1 MLYQTVIAGLFC
13 IFLLPLNS
21 QKLYLGADLSY
32 VNEMEDCGVV
42 YKENNAP
49 KDVYRIFADHGCNL
63 VRLRLWH
70 TPEWYDVL
78 NAGKRYSDFSDV
90 KKSIRRSKENG
101 MDVLLNF
108 HLSDNWADPD
118 KQLIPNAWLPVVNN
132 LPVLKDSLYN
142 YIFGTLRALHNENL
156 VPEMVQIGNETNKGI
171 MLSPADNS
179 TWTLNWNRNSQL
191 FNAAIKAVRDFES
204 AFNHQIQIALH
215 LAAPAETHWLLNGF
229 VNNGVV
235 DFDVI
240 GMSYY
245 WAWHKPTTIAQT
257 GQIIKSIKQNH
268 PDKKVMIFETGYI
281 WTTASNDSAGNIISE
296 VHPAY
301 SPASPANQRKWL
313 EDLTDESIKN
323 GGEGVLYWEP
333 AWVSSP
339 CRTQWGQGSHQEH
352 ATFFDFS
359 NNLINNGGIAW
370 MAKNYTSSTDK
381 FTPTPEF
388 QIVIRGDHL
397 HVSNISSQAG
407 SDSLLYSI
415 YNLSGAKIKS
425 GKLND
430 LQFQDAQYILDI
442 HDLSSG
448 WMVFVLGGP
457 GSVLMNYRF
466 YK

>member
-1 MLYQTVIAGLFC
+1 MKQLF
-13 IFLLPLNS
+13 ILLVAAISINTINA

-42 YKENNAP
+42 YKENNSP

-70 TPEWYDVL
+70 TPEWYDQL
-78 NAGKRYSDFSDV
+78 NAGKRYSNLSDV

-108 HLSDNWADPD
+108 HLSDNWADPS
-118 KQLIPNAWLPVVNN
+118 KQLVPKAWLPVVNN
-132 LPVLKDSLYN
+132 LPVLKDSVYN
-142 YIFGTLRALHNENL
+142 YIYNTLRELNSEGL
-156 VPEMVQIGNETNKGI
+156 TPEMVQIGNETNKGI
-171 MLSPADNS
+171 LLSPADNS

-191 FNAAIKAVRDFES
+191 FNIAIKAVRDFEA
-204 AFNHQIQIALH
+204 AFNTRIQVALH
-215 LAAPAETHWLLNGF
+215 LAAPAETQWLLNGF

-268 PDKKVMIFETGYI
+268 PGKRVMIFETGYI

-296 VHPAY
+296 VHPSY
-301 SPASPANQRKWL
+301 SPASPSNQRKWL
-313 EDLTDESIKN
+313 EDLTAETVKN

-352 ATFFDFS
+352 AAFFNFS
-359 NNLINNGGIAW
+359 NNLINDGGIAW
-370 MAKNYTSSTDK
+370 FGQNYTSSTDE
-381 FTPTPEF
+381 TNPDTEF
-388 QIVIRGDHL
+388 EITLKGNHL
-397 HVSNISSQAG
+397 HIRNVHSTAG
-407 SDSLLYSI
+407 TDSLLYSV
-415 YNLSGAKIKS
+415 YNLSGAKVKS
-425 GKLND
+425 GKLTDLIINDAEYMLDIND
-430 LQFQDAQYILDI
+430 LTT
-442 HDLSSG
+442 G

-466 YK
+466 MK